1 MKSSIAFQFYKFKD
15 NIMNFYNNYKD
26 NLNVIL
32 NFLYEKLD
40 GETEALDYIEIY
52 HKIKLKSISIESFNL
67 ICEYI
72 VNKIILKNT
81 LVNNCYVDIKFL
93 RKIQLKKGK
102 KIEKIWACNNEI
114 AMILIYTSKYIYY
127 YRNENED
134 MLKDNIENISFIGD
148 FDSLDYAIR
157 NNKII
162 YSTNKNIIERNIL
175 KTNKYN
181 TKKLDVNFFF
191 KGINAY
197 NFETKNMPNNYELLP
212 VDINFSFSFL
222 KSNNNCFLYNS
233 KIGMTL
239 YILNEFYT
247 DIIENKKNKFF
258 YVNINYVKG
267 MKTFF
272 YIKQFLLFYLKNL
285 FENINKF
292 KDYCNEVSDSLF
304 LQNYSELLYQLIEK
318 FLKKTVLNPLENYY
332 FLFDNIYDKDTFLEL
347 QKKMAKLE
355 LSNNIY
361 FCFFVQLNEET
372 LDFLF
377 WNKYKFIF
385 INNNND
391 IRPKEYF
398 DSLTTHFYEEKYPH
412 FLLYDF
418 KKILDK
424 YKDLDKF
431 ILMLKLKYITI
442 TNNFYSEEHIKEI
455 LANFYRFLNISCI
468 NKVSEEKNIEIK
480 SINFINKKVKNFIYS
495 QIDSIL
501 SDYLNNK
508 NLNFFDTII
517 NLLNDN
523 DKIIKNNNISEQE
536 KFIKAMEGILLEKQI
551 VLKLIASLFFQKL
564 QLKRI
569 YCCNSFPSINYDYYN
584 NIIIIQE
591 LDNAPIYDF
600 AVIIYINGFPIIK
613 FYQIGINKDPKE
625 LEKLDSCVIFFDV
638 EFFIKNLEN
647 KYGIKIKQYSF
658 GIITTKSAYDN
669 YFSKNN
675 NIINEIDFKNKSELI
690 NNFNGENPDKNYKNY
705 FNTKIFCEKNKYEF
719 IIFDKEK
726 TTFNTHEVD
735 NKLKEINFFNYYNK
749 DVMVDVKRLYDRQ
762 NINNLI
768 KLYYNKND
776 NISCIENIKTLL
788 KGNLEIK
795 IIGKF
800 NYLNN
805 EIPKIEGENLY
816 LYWEDIKNGHFC
828 LEHNRKIISSC
839 KNIKQISFKG
849 ANFIACLINGVIEE
863 EKHLQIKIVIPSSNN
878 NNNNIEQ

>member
-15 NIMNFYNNYKD
+15 NIMNFYNTYKD

-569 YCCNSFPSINYDYYN
+569 YCCN
-584 NIIIIQE
+584 
-591 LDNAPIYDF
+591 
-600 AVIIYINGFPIIK
+600 
-613 FYQIGINKDPKE
+613 
-625 LEKLDSCVIFFDV
+625 
-638 EFFIKNLEN
+638 
-647 KYGIKIKQYSF
+647 
-658 GIITTKSAYDN
+658 
-669 YFSKNN
+669 
-675 NIINEIDFKNKSELI
+675 
-690 NNFNGENPDKNYKNY
+690 
-705 FNTKIFCEKNKYEF
+705 
-719 IIFDKEK
+719 
-726 TTFNTHEVD
+726 
-735 NKLKEINFFNYYNK
+735 
-749 DVMVDVKRLYDRQ
+749 
-762 NINNLI
+762 
-768 KLYYNKND
+768 
-776 NISCIENIKTLL
+776 
-788 KGNLEIK
+788 
-795 IIGKF
+795 
-800 NYLNN
+800 
-805 EIPKIEGENLY
+805 
-816 LYWEDIKNGHFC
+816 
-828 LEHNRKIISSC
+828 
-839 KNIKQISFKG
+839 
-849 ANFIACLINGVIEE
+849 
-863 EKHLQIKIVIPSSNN
+863 
-878 NNNNIEQ
+878 